1 MRLDLDTSNAITGF
15 ASGLGPIQLST
26 GLKLKFPFPCLDLA
40 GDDLRTCSYEPTELT
55 LWRDIL
61 RMNYRILMIKYL
73 RLALPSSYYLPRPS
87 LSG

>member
-26 GLKLKFPFPCLDLA
+26 GLKLKFPCLDLA
-40 GDDLRTCSYEPTELT
+40 GDDLRTCSYEATELT

-73 RLALPSSYYLPRPS
+73 RLALPLLLLSSPT
-87 LSG
+87 